1 MARSER
7 QLGEHS
13 GQGLS
18 EDSRQAL
25 RGLPAIHLILDRLSS
40 IGSAELIAP
49 AVLADAARETLDGAR
64 ARILGGDSTPI
75 CVNRLAEEALEL
87 ARRRHVPFHQRVIN
101 ATGIVL
107 HTNLGRAPLPQ
118 SAIDAACAV
127 ARYSNL
133 EFDLD
138 TGKRGRRLGGV
149 GPLLARLMGAEA
161 GTAVNNCAGATVLVL
176 RALCGGREVVVSRGQ
191 LVEIGGSFRLPEI
204 FKVAGVKLVEVGS
217 TNITRVEDYA
227 AAITPDTAAL
237 LRVHTANYR
246 ITGHAEMPG
255 VESLGELARQ
265 RGILFVDDVGS
276 GALQTA
282 RRREFEGEPDP
293 RAGLAAGAHI
303 TLMSGDKL
311 LGGPQ
316 SGLIAG
322 NTDLVRKVEKD
333 PLFRALRLDKMTL
346 AALEATLRIHLDPE
360 RAWREIPA
368 LAMLGASGDELRKR
382 ANTWASL
389 LTAIPGVES
398 VSVVQDQ
405 SPVGGG
411 SFPGKDQPTW
421 VVIIR
426 AVGRSDE
433 ELSSALRRQS
443 PPIICRVQE
452 GNVLVDPRTV
462 APSEEAEFLA
472 AVKCALAGK

>member
-1 MARSER
+1 MIRA
-7 QLGEHS
+7 GES
-13 GQGLS
+13 
-18 EDSRQAL
+18 
-25 RGLPAIHLILDRLSS
+25 
-40 IGSAELIAP
+40 IAP
-49 AVLADAARETLDGAR
+49 AVLADAARRTLDSAR
-64 ARILGGDSTPI
+64 SRILGGDTTAP
-75 CVNRLAEEALEL
+75 CVNHLAGEALDL
-87 ARRRHVPFHQRVIN
+87 ARRQHMPFHQRVIN

-118 SAIDAACAV
+118 AAIDAACAV

-149 GPLLARLMGAEA
+149 GPLVAQILGAEA

-176 RALCGGREVVVSRGQ
+176 RALCGGREVIVSRGQ

-217 TNITRVEDYA
+217 TNITRLKDYA
-227 AAITPDTAAL
+227 EAITPDTAAL

-246 ITGHAEMPG
+246 ITGHTESPG
-255 VESLGELARQ
+255 VEPLGELAHQ
-265 RGILFVDDVGS
+265 RGLLFLDDVGS
-276 GALQTA
+276 GAIQTA
-282 RRREFEGEPDP
+282 QRREWEGEPDP

-311 LGGPQ
+311 IGGPQ
-316 SGLIAG
+316 AGLIAG
-322 NTDLVRKVEKD
+322 KADLVRKVEKD

-360 RAWREIPA
+360 RAWREIPT
-368 LAMLGASGDELRKR
+368 LSMLGTSGDELRKR
-382 ANTWASL
+382 ADTWASL
-389 LTAIPGVES
+389 LTGIPGVES
-398 VSVVQDQ
+398 VSIAQDF

-421 VVIIR
+421 VVKLR
-426 AVGRSDE
+426 AMDRSDE
-433 ELSSALRRQS
+433 ELSSALRRQA

-452 GNVLVDPRTV
+452 GYALLDPRTV
-462 APSEEAEFLA
+462 EPTEEAEFLA
-472 AVKCALAGK
+472 AVKCALAGN